1 LIVAA
6 VFLVSGLIGCAGSPQ
21 ALQDADAAIAAARQA
36 GKDQECPNE
45 FNAAA
50 KRNAHAHE
58 ICGFCNQKEAIAEAN
73 EAIRMTNALCPK
85 RVAAEPAPAPRPT
98 PPPAAPGVS
107 SSVVDRLTLH
117 VRFDFNKSTL
127 KNPNDPDLQK
137 AVEFV
142 KKYPGSR
149 VSVEGYTDDVGTDP
163 YNQGLSERRAAT
175 VKNYLA
181 QHGADA
187 SKIQSSG
194 KGKSNP
200 VADNA
205 TDEGRAQNR
214 RVEVLILAE

>member
-1 LIVAA
+1 M
-6 VFLVSGLIGCAGSPQ
+6 Q
-21 ALQDADAAIAAARQA
+21 
-36 GKDQECPNE
+36 
-45 FNAAA
+45 
-50 KRNAHAHE
+50 
-58 ICGFCNQKEAIAEAN
+58 
-73 EAIRMTNALCPK
+73 
-85 RVAAEPAPAPRPT
+85 
-98 PPPAAPGVS
+98 
-107 SSVVDRLTLH
+107 VVDRLTLH

-187 SKIQSSG
+187 LVECARMSG
-194 KGKSNP
+194 RLACCSTMSFTSAGPLAPSGGP
-200 VADNA
+200 QDIFIDAPLGA
-205 TDEGRAQNR
+205 AR
-214 RVEVLILAE
+214 R